1 VHGDSLSTDT
11 NKDQEFRSRFVN
23 RGKVTWRVYVVALV
37 LGAIA
42 VLFGRQVPGISR
54 SLGSAGAAVLGIII
68 VKRRYWQYRWFWI
81 TFTVLVILQFP
92 LMLLTKPLMDYLKF
106 VFMWILALVDLFAM
120 SLAIEIMAGHF
131 EEVPSENPH
140 PNRKERG

>member
-1 VHGDSLSTDT
+1 M
-11 NKDQEFRSRFVN
+11 
-23 RGKVTWRVYVVALV
+23 ALA
-37 LGAIA
+37 LGVIG
-42 VLFGRQVPGISR
+42 VLFERLVPGISR
-54 SLGSAGAAVLGIII
+54 SIGSAGGAVFGIII

-106 VFMWILALVDLFAM
+106 GFIWVSAVADLFAM
-120 SLAIEIMAGHF
+120 SFAIEVMAGHF
-131 EEVPSENPH
+131 EESSTESPH